1 MLHPTLALLLAT
13 TRIEDVH
20 REAAQMHTLRLA
32 RSGTREPDVAA
43 AGRVPILSARRWTR
57 RRDGRSR
64 RERLPI
70 HRGMRSERS

>member
-32 RSGTREPDVAA
+32 RSDTREPPVAA
-43 AGRVPILSARRWTR
+43 AGRVLILSGRRWAG
-57 RRDGRSR
+57 RRDGGSR
-64 RERLPI
+64 GDRAPMPQD
-70 HRGMRSERS
+70 MRSETP